1 MVRFSNIDGHD
12 YMIIFKNRR
21 ILIVDADTKS
31 IVFSENEDEFLS
43 DAMYGSCNSE
53 LELWIS

>member
-12 YMIIFKNRR
+12 YMIIFKNRG
-21 ILIVDADTKS
+21 ILIVDVDTKS

-43 DAMYGSCNSE
+43 DAMYGSYNSE
-53 LELWIS
+53 LEL